1 MKDVEL
7 MFNNAKQY
15 NEDDSIIYQD
25 AVDLMVR
32 STNVLMYARN

>member
-25 AVDLMVR
+25 AVDLMVK

>member
-25 AVDLMVR
+25 AVDLMVK
-32 STNVLMYARN
+32 STNVLTCARN